1 MKRLAL
7 LLLLF
12 VASCLPC
19 DVDTLSNSAP
29 IVKVATFFTDASVIS
44 RESSVKVLVLTD
56 RHSVGHGSGAYVVY
70 KGKYYILTAYHVV
83 YDMVSA
89 MAIDG
94 GNSYFL
100 EKGIIH
106 KEKDIALMEVEE
118 IKDKKALCLKLPAR
132 VKPKIRSEVIY
143 TGYPNLTGPLTV
155 EGTVAGYAEDGAII
169 LQSYAWGGA
178 SGSVVLN
185 KRAEI
190 IGILSGIEIGKDFR
204 GFTVQN
210 ESIVII
216 NPLPTNFLEAVND
229 AYHN

>member
-1 MKRLAL
+1 MKNLAL

-12 VASCLPC
+12 IASCMPC
-19 DVDTLSNSAP
+19 DTDTLSNSPP
-29 IVKVATFFTDASVIS
+29 IVKVASFFSDASVIS
-44 RESSVKVLVLTD
+44 RESSVKILVLTD
-56 RHSVGHGSGAYVVY
+56 KHSVGHGSGAYVVY
-70 KGKYYILTAYHVV
+70 KGKYYILTAYHVI
-83 YDMVSA
+83 YDMVSG

-94 GNSYFL
+94 GSSYFL
-100 EKGIIH
+100 ERGIIH
-106 KEKDIALMEVEE
+106 KESDIALLEVEE
-118 IKDKKALCLKLPAR
+118 IKDKKALRLKLPAQD
-132 VKPKIRSEVIY
+132 KPKVGSEVVY

-155 EGTVAGYAEDGAII
+155 EGIVAGYADDGAII

-178 SGSVVLN
+178 SGSAVLN
-185 KRAEI
+185 KRGEI

-216 NPLPTNFLEAVND
+216 NPLPTDFLEAIND

>member
-29 IVKVATFFTDASVIS
+29 VVKVATFFTDASVIS
-44 RESSVKVLVLTD
+44 RDSSVKVLVLTD
-56 RHSVGHGSGAYVVY
+56 KHSVGHGSGTYVVY
-70 KGKYYILTAYHVV
+70 KGKYYILTAYHVI
-83 YDMVSA
+83 YDMISA

-94 GNSYFL
+94 ENSYFL
-100 EKGIIH
+100 EEGIIH
-106 KEKDIALMEVEE
+106 KESDIALLQIGE
-118 IKDKKALCLKLPAR
+118 IKGKKALCLKLPTR
-132 VKPKIRSEVIY
+132 DKPKIGSEVIY

-155 EGTVAGYAEDGAII
+155 QGTVAGYADDGAII

-178 SGSVVLN
+178 SGSAVLN
-185 KRAEI
+185 KRGEI

-216 NPLPTNFLEAVND
+216 NPLPSDFLEAISD